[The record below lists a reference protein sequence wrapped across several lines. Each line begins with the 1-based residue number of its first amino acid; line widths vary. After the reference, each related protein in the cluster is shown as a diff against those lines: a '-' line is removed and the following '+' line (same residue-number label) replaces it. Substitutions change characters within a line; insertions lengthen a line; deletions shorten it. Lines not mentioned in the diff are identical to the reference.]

1 MMIVGLAQ
9 GWGAGRMKDIF
20 DRGIQSKP
28 GYFYLYLQYANYVLP
43 KWYGKPGDASAFAK
57 ASADHAGGDPGD
69 ELYFRIASVLIS
81 RGNGNF
87 PVHEMDWARIQRG
100 YQALSTEFGTT
111 DRANNQIAYMAYKYR
126 DAAVARQQFE
136 VIGDRWARGV
146 WRDRQFFDRAR
157 DWAQGHES

>member
-1 MMIVGLAQ
+1 M
-9 GWGAGRMKDIF
+9 
-20 DRGIQSKP
+20 
-28 GYFYLYLQYANYVLP
+28 
-43 KWYGKPGDASAFAK
+43 
-57 ASADHAGGDPGD
+57 
-69 ELYFRIASVLIS
+69 LIS

-100 YQALSTEFGTT
+100 YQALSAEFGTT
-111 DRANNQIAYMAYKYR
+111 NRANNQIAYMAYKYR